1 MESYQYILPTQVRE
15 YLKYNQV
22 NQIQLKDGTIVQITD
37 YIQEQ
42 KQNQPIIQTGS
53 KLEENIE
60 TEEGHNHHKDGIGY
74 FGQHYKTQYSN
85 LCEDCASSGVIK
97 KRQNYVLYVSKNCTE
112 RDVALKHKKRKEA
125 AKSEIKEQEQIQE
138 HIQEQIKEEINE
150 KIKEQIQ
157 EHINEQIKEHI
168 EEQIQEH
175 IQEKINEKIK
185 EHLQEQIEEQKL
197 ENNNQEV
204 IQENEQIK
212 EENNIENN
220 QYENNQEQQVEEEK
234 RKKLEEEEKL
244 KMEEEKKRHDERERL
259 NQEIDPY
266 VPIDTICPLH
276 SKNPLSLFCLE
287 EKGN

>member
-15 YLKYNQV
+15 YLKSNQV

-175 IQEKINEKIK
+175 IL
-185 EHLQEQIEEQKL
+185 HL
-197 ENNNQEV
+197 V
-204 IQENEQIK
+204 I
-212 EENNIENN
+212 
-220 QYENNQEQQVEEEK
+220 
-234 RKKLEEEEKL
+234 
-244 KMEEEKKRHDERERL
+244 
-259 NQEIDPY
+259 
-266 VPIDTICPLH
+266 
-276 SKNPLSLFCLE
+276 LS
-287 EKGN
+287 